1 MAKSIRSALL
11 ANEVKNLA
19 IFQAKGLIPETPV
32 VANWKTELKALKQ
45 AEVKTSTVKV
55 DSKLKPTK
63 KSTTSVKPKSEKPTN
78 AELAKYSK
86 SRHEFSEIMSRQFG
100 ATKGYTLG
108 DAIEH
113 SASVYTS
120 IVKQKRGQLEK
131 LNEIGKVLQELRS
144 VIGKSDKEF
153 GQAVKATAL
162 KNMSRQDRSDAMW
175 LSENWIDIKAKM
187 KELDI
192 NSCSASYLRQLLRKE
207 AKSTPTEGGDVSEAN
222 ETDNDE
228 STEGSSSVESS
239 SVKLS
244 GNDAESIAS
253 AVIHLAK
260 LKGVSL
266 AEIATLILAESAM

>member
-11 ANEVKNLA
+11 ANEVSNLA

-32 VANWKTELKALKQ
+32 KP
-45 AEVKTSTVKV
+45 VKTSTVKV
-55 DSKLKPTK
+55 DSKLKAKPSTK
-63 KSTTSVKPKSEKPTN
+63 KDKKPTD
-78 AELAKYSK
+78 AELAKDSK

-120 IVKQKRGQLEK
+120 LVKQKRNQLEK

-175 LSENWIDIKAKM
+175 LSENWITIQAKM

-207 AKSTPTEGGDVSEAN
+207 AKSADSEATVSEAS
-222 ETDNDE
+222 E
-228 STEGSSSVESS
+228 SDQDSSEASSSVESS

-253 AVIHLAK
+253 AVITLAK

-266 AEIATLILAESAM
+266 AEIATLILAESATE

>member
-1 MAKSIRSALL
+1 MAKSIRQALL
-11 ANEVKNLA
+11 ANEVSNLA

-32 VANWKTELKALKQ
+32 VANWKTELNALKQ

-63 KSTTSVKPKSEKPTN
+63 QSKTVPTKKAEKPTK
-78 AELAKYSK
+78 AELAKDSK
-86 SRHEFSEIMSRQFG
+86 SRHQFSEIMNRQFG
-100 ATKGYTLG
+100 SEKGYTLG
-108 DAIEH
+108 QAIEH

-175 LSENWIDIKAKM
+175 LSENWIEVKGKM

-207 AKSTPTEGGDVSEAN
+207 AKSADAKPTTSEAT
-222 ETDNDE
+222 ETDN
-228 STEGSSSVESS
+228 ESS
-239 SVKLS
+239 SEASSTVEPSTLQLS
-244 GNDAESIAS
+244 GNDAESIAA

>member
-1 MAKSIRSALL
+1 MAKSIRQALL
-11 ANEVKNLA
+11 ANEVSNLA
-19 IFQAKGLIPETPV
+19 IFQAKGLIPEFQNSGTIVEP
-32 VANWKTELKALKQ
+32 
-45 AEVKTSTVKV
+45 VKTSTVKV

-63 KSTTSVKPKSEKPTN
+63 QSKTVPTKKAEKPTK
-78 AELAKYSK
+78 AELAKDSK
-86 SRHEFSEIMSRQFG
+86 SRHQFSEIMNRQFG
-100 ATKGYTLG
+100 SEKGYTLG
-108 DAIEH
+108 QAIEH

-175 LSENWIDIKAKM
+175 LSENWTEVKGKM

-207 AKSTPTEGGDVSEAN
+207 AKSTTSEATVSEA
-222 ETDNDE
+222 TE
-228 STEGSSSVESS
+228 SDSDSSEASSTVEPSTLQ
-239 SVKLS
+239 LS

-266 AEIATLILAESAM
+266 AEIATLILAESAE

>member
-11 ANEVKNLA
+11 ANEVNNLA
-19 IFQAKGLIPETPV
+19 IFKAQGLIEDTP
-32 VANWKTELKALKQ
+32 T
-45 AEVKTSTVKV
+45 EVKVSTVKV
-55 DSKLKPTK
+55 DSKI
-63 KSTTSVKPKSEKPTN
+63 KPKKHTN
-78 AELAKYSK
+78 AQLAKDSK
-86 SRHEFSEIMSRQFG
+86 NRNEFSEIMSRQFG
-100 ATKGYTLG
+100 DVKGFTLG
-108 DAIEH
+108 QAIEH

-120 IVKQKRGQLEK
+120 IVKQKRNQLEK

-175 LSENWIDIKAKM
+175 LSENWVTIQAKM

-207 AKSTPTEGGDVSEAN
+207 GKSAENYEVKAEPKQVSDEDGSEAS
-222 ETDNDE
+222 
-228 STEGSSSVESS
+228 STVESATL
-239 SVKLS
+239 KLA

-253 AVIHLAK
+253 AVITLAK
-260 LKGVSL
+260 LKHISL
-266 AEIATLILAESAM
+266 AEIATLLLAESAM

>member
-11 ANEVKNLA
+11 ANEVKNLE
-19 IFQAKGLIPETPV
+19 IFKAKGLIEPT
-32 VANWKTELKALKQ
+32 VAKP
-45 AEVKTSTVKV
+45 VKTSTVKV
-55 DSKLKPTK
+55 DSKLKT
-63 KSTTSVKPKSEKPTN
+63 PKHTD
-78 AELAKYSK
+78 AQLARDSK
-86 SRHEFSEIMSRQFG
+86 NRNEFSEVMSRQFG
-100 ATKGYTLG
+100 DVKGFTLG
-108 DAIEH
+108 QAIEH

-120 IVKQKRGQLEK
+120 IVKQKRNQLEK

-153 GQAVKATAL
+153 GQAIKATAL

-175 LSENWIDIKAKM
+175 LSENWTDIKAKM

-207 AKSTPTEGGDVSEAN
+207 GKSAENYEVKAERNVPESDTDSSEAS
-222 ETDNDE
+222 
-228 STEGSSSVESS
+228 STVESATL
-239 SVKLS
+239 KLA

-253 AVIHLAK
+253 AIIHLAK
-260 LKGVSL
+260 AKGISL